1 MYLAFAVHRPPTFVL
16 LPFSFFSRLSLFL
29 FCVSPFHSAP
39 IQISKAR
46 REGRSETDISSSAAA
61 TAPRGVDDD
70 EEEEEVMEI
79 ISEICTTKKGRE
91 RDPSLSGGGD
101 DPCLSF

>member
-16 LPFSFFSRLSLFL
+16 LPFSFFSRLSLPIL
-29 FCVSPFHSAP
+29 CIPIPFRPYTDLKS
-39 IQISKAR
+39 
-46 REGRSETDISSSAAA
+46 EEGGRSETDISSAAA

-70 EEEEEVMEI
+70 EEEEVMEI

-101 DPCLSF
+101 DPCLFF